1 MFKANLRHVALAL
14 ACLAVGAPHMAG
26 AQEDADAEV
35 PDNPIDPAAMAALDE
50 MSASLQQLAS
60 FTVTSEATSEIVLE
74 AGQKIQFGA
83 HVEVKVHR
91 PDAFRVVSTADTQ
104 TREMFYDGKSFSLFA
119 PKLNYYAT
127 FDAPPTIGQTIDK
140 ARTEFG
146 LEVPLADLFIW
157 GTDQTM
163 RSRILGAMVIRPET
177 IGSRTCM
184 HYAFRQQRVDWQV
197 WIDQGPRPLPCKLV
211 ITNRD
216 DAAMPQYTAVL
227 TWDTTTP
234 VSAAEL
240 AFTPPAGATPIAI
253 SEVPEAEETA
263 Q

>member
-1 MFKANLRHVALAL
+1 MFKANLRHAALAL
-14 ACLAVGAPHMAG
+14 ACLAAGAPHMVG
-26 AQEDADAEV
+26 AQEDAEAEV
-35 PDNPIDPAAMAALDE
+35 PEDPIDPAAMAALDE

-83 HVEVKVHR
+83 DVEVKVHR

-197 WIDQGPRPLPCKLV
+197 WID
-211 ITNRD
+211 
-216 DAAMPQYTAVL
+216 
-227 TWDTTTP
+227 
-234 VSAAEL
+234 
-240 AFTPPAGATPIAI
+240 
-253 SEVPEAEETA
+253 
-263 Q
+263 